1 MSVAID
7 TDALA
12 REKTEFDAEFDT
24 TTEFDAEFDTTDEE
38 QTADD
43 EPICD
48 LSCGTAFTI

>member
-7 TDALA
+7 TDATA

-24 TTEFDAEFDTTDEE
+24 DEH
-38 QTADD
+38 QMTDD

>member
-12 REKTEFDAEFDT
+12 REK
-24 TTEFDAEFDTTDEE
+24 TEFDAEFDTTDEE

-48 LSCGTAFTI
+48 LSCGTAFTIY